1 MTYKILVYM
10 HVCTEFPVDIQKK
23 KFIQI
28 EKSCTRL
35 FTIITDFKGSVLF
48 LHVNKYSKI

>member
-1 MTYKILVYM
+1 MLYGVPRWYP
-10 HVCTEFPVDIQKK
+10 EK

-35 FTIITDFKGSVLF
+35 FTIITDFKGSVLI
-48 LHVNKYSKI
+48 LHVNI